1 MQPIMR
7 AKFVTDTTDALPVL
21 LVDDEAQ
28 ILRSTALALRTAGIS
43 NVVTLS
49 DSREVMPYLAEH
61 PVGAALLDLNMP
73 HIGGEGL
80 LEQISQQHPDIPVM
94 IMTAA
99 NEIDLA
105 VRCMRMG
112 AVDYLVKPVEKT
124 RLVSAVNRAMETRSL
139 RDEIDHLRQ
148 GLLSR
153 SLNNPEAFA
162 HIISENDAMRDLFCY
177 IEAISRTSQPVLIT
191 GETGTGKELFARAVH
206 LASGRSGEF
215 VAVTV
220 SGLDDTTFSDTLFG
234 HKKGAFT
241 GAESKREGLI
251 ASAQNG
257 TLFLDE
263 IGDLSI
269 PSQVKLLRLLQER
282 EYYPLGEDHPR
293 ITNARVV
300 VATNV
305 DLRSAIEKGD
315 FRQDLFFRLK
325 PHHVQIPPLRE
336 RIDDIPALVEKFC
349 ERAAAELDIPPPAA
363 PVALYQ
369 LLNTYHFPGNVREL
383 EGMVFDAVA
392 RQRGATLSLQSF
404 RRAMGLDTNTEMI
417 STAKADHLFNTED
430 QLPTLKEAEEALV
443 QAALK
448 KADGNQ
454 GIAANL
460 LGITRQA
467 LNKRLVR
474 ARDGEK

>member
-1 MQPIMR
+1 
-7 AKFVTDTTDALPVL
+7 VTDTTETLPVL
-21 LVDDEAQ
+21 LVDDESQ
-28 ILRSTALALRTAGIS
+28 ILRSTALALRTAGIA
-43 NVVTLS
+43 NVVTLG
-49 DSREVMPYLAEH
+49 DSREVLPYVADH
-61 PVGAALLDLNMP
+61 PVAAALIDLNMP
-73 HIGGEGL
+73 HLGGEVL
-80 LEQISQQHPDIPVM
+80 LTQFAELHPETPVI

-99 NEIDLA
+99 NEIELA
-105 VRCMRMG
+105 VRCMRAG

-124 RLVSAVNRAMETRSL
+124 RLISAVHRALETRSL
-139 RDEIDHLRQ
+139 QDEIDSLRL

-153 SLNNPEAFA
+153 RLQKPAAFQ
-162 HIISENDAMRDLFCY
+162 HIVSENESMQDLFCY

-220 SGLDDTTFSDTLFG
+220 SGLDDTNFSDTLFG

-241 GAESKREGLI
+241 GAETKREGLI

-282 EYYPLGEDHPR
+282 EYYPLGEDQPR
-293 ITNARVV
+293 ISNARVV

-305 DLRSAIEKGD
+305 DLKKAIEQSQ
-315 FRQDLFFRLK
+315 FRQDLYFRLK
-325 PHHVQIPPLRE
+325 PHHIQIPPLCE
-336 RIDDIPALVEKFC
+336 RIDDIPALVERFC
-349 ERAAAELDIPPPAA
+349 EKAAAELNITAPAV

-369 LLNTYHFPGNVREL
+369 LLNTYRFPGNVREL

-392 RQRGATLSLQSF
+392 RQKGATLSLQSF
-404 RRAMGLDTNTEMI
+404 RSAMGLEQQPEPRTSMV
-417 STAKADHLFNTED
+417 ADNLFAGD
-430 QLPTLKEAEEALV
+430 DRLPTLKEAEDALV

-454 GIAANL
+454 GVAAHL

-467 LNKRLVR
+467 LNKRLIR
-474 ARDGEK
+474 AREK

>member
-1 MQPIMR
+1 M
-7 AKFVTDTTDALPVL
+7 
-21 LVDDEAQ
+21 
-28 ILRSTALALRTAGIS
+28 
-43 NVVTLS
+43 
-49 DSREVMPYLAEH
+49 
-61 PVGAALLDLNMP
+61 
-73 HIGGEGL
+73 
-80 LEQISQQHPDIPVM
+80 
-94 IMTAA
+94 
-99 NEIDLA
+99 
-105 VRCMRMG
+105 
-112 AVDYLVKPVEKT
+112 
-124 RLVSAVNRAMETRSL
+124 
-139 RDEIDHLRQ
+139 
-148 GLLSR
+148 
-153 SLNNPEAFA
+153 
-162 HIISENDAMRDLFCY
+162 
-177 IEAISRTSQPVLIT
+177 
-191 GETGTGKELFARAVH
+191 
-206 LASGRSGEF
+206 
-215 VAVTV
+215 TV

-282 EYYPLGEDHPR
+282 EYYPLGEDQPR
-293 ITNARVV
+293 ISNARVV

-305 DLRSAIEKGD
+305 DLKKAIEKGD

-336 RIDDIPALVEKFC
+336 RIDDIPALVESIC
-349 ERAAAELDIPPPAA
+349 ERAAAELHIAPPNI

-369 LLNTYHFPGNVREL
+369 LLNTYDFPGNVREL

-392 RQRGATLSLQSF
+392 RQKGTTLGLQSF
-404 RRAMGLDTNTEMI
+404 RQAMGLDGVTEPVNI
-417 STAKADHLFNTED
+417 GKHPVLFGADEK
-430 QLPTLKEAEEALV
+430 LPTLKEAEEALV

-454 GIAANL
+454 GVAATL

-467 LNKRLVR
+467 LNKRLIR
-474 ARDGEK
+474 SREN

>member
-1 MQPIMR
+1 M
-7 AKFVTDTTDALPVL
+7 TDALPIL
-21 LVDDEAQ
+21 LVDDETQ
-28 ILRSTALALRTAGIS
+28 ILRSTALALRTAGIA

-49 DSREVMPYLAEH
+49 DSREVMPYLADN

-80 LEQISQQHPDIPVM
+80 LEQISQSHPEIPVM

-99 NEIDLA
+99 NEIEMA

-112 AVDYLVKPVEKT
+112 AADYLVKPVEKT
-124 RLVSAVNRAMETRSL
+124 RLISAIHRAVENRSL
-139 RDEIDHLRQ
+139 RDEIDQLRD

-153 SLNNPEAFA
+153 SLRNPDAFR
-162 HIISENDAMRDLFCY
+162 HIISENDAMQDLFCY

-206 LASGRSGEF
+206 LASGRTGEF
-215 VAVTV
+215 IAVTV

-282 EYYPLGEDHPR
+282 EYYPLGEDQPR
-293 ITNARVV
+293 ISNARIV

-305 DLRSAIEKGD
+305 DLRKAIEKGD

-325 PHHVQIPPLRE
+325 PHHIRIPPLRE

-349 ERAAAELDIPPPAA
+349 ERAAAELHISPPVV

-369 LLNTYHFPGNVREL
+369 LLNTYDFPGNVREL

-392 RQRGATLSLQSF
+392 RQKGATLALHSF
-404 RRAMGLDTNTEMI
+404 RNAMGIDAGIEPV
-417 STAKADHLFNTED
+417 STGKNAVDYAADD
-430 QLPTLKEAEEALV
+430 RLPTLKEAEEALV

-454 GIAANL
+454 GVAANL

-467 LNKRLVR
+467 LNKRLIR
-474 ARDGEK
+474 ARISDK

>member
-1 MQPIMR
+1 
-7 AKFVTDTTDALPVL
+7 VTETSETLPVL
-21 LVDDEAQ
+21 LVDDESQ
-28 ILRSTALALRTAGIS
+28 ILRSTALALRTAGIA

-49 DSREVMPYLAEH
+49 DSREVLPYLADN
-61 PVGAALLDLNMP
+61 PVAAALIDLNMP
-73 HIGGEGL
+73 HMGGETL
-80 LEQISQQHPDIPVM
+80 LGQLAEQHPEIPVI

-99 NEIDLA
+99 NEIELA
-105 VRCMRMG
+105 VRCMRAG
-112 AVDYLVKPVEKT
+112 AVDYLVKPVERT
-124 RLVSAVNRAMETRSL
+124 RLISAVHRAVETRSL
-139 RDEIDHLRQ
+139 RDEIDSLRT

-153 SLNNPEAFA
+153 RLKNPASFA
-162 HIISENDAMRDLFCY
+162 HIVTENESMQDLFCY

-206 LASGRSGEF
+206 LASGRTGEF

-282 EYYPLGEDHPR
+282 EYYPLGEDQPR
-293 ITNARVV
+293 MSNARVV

-305 DLRSAIEKGD
+305 DLKQAIEAGQ
-315 FRQDLFFRLK
+315 FRQDLYFRLK
-325 PHHVQIPPLRE
+325 PHHIQIPPLRE
-336 RIDDIPALVEKFC
+336 RADDIPALVERFC
-349 ERAAAELDIPPPAA
+349 EKAAQELDIAPPAI

-369 LLNTYHFPGNVREL
+369 LLNTYRFPGNVREL

-392 RQRGATLSLQSF
+392 RQKGGTLGLQSF
-404 RRAMGLDTNTEMI
+404 RTAMGLEQQPEQRGAPAQVQSLFASGDT
-417 STAKADHLFNTED
+417 
-430 QLPTLKEAEEALV
+430 LPTLKEAEDALV

-454 GIAANL
+454 GVAASL

-467 LNKRLVR
+467 LNKRLIR
-474 ARDGEK
+474 AREK

>member
-1 MQPIMR
+1 MTAMN
-7 AKFVTDTTDALPVL
+7 DTLPVL
-21 LVDDEAQ
+21 LVDDESQ
-28 ILRSTALALRTAGIS
+28 ILRSTALALRTSGIA
-43 NVVTLS
+43 NVVTLN
-49 DSREVMPYLAEH
+49 DSREVLPYLAEH
-61 PVGAALLDLNMP
+61 PVAVALLDLNMP
-73 HIGGEGL
+73 HIGGETL
-80 LEQISQQHPDIPVM
+80 LQQIAERHPEIPVI

-99 NEIDLA
+99 NEIELA
-105 VRCMRMG
+105 VRCMRTG

-124 RLVSAVNRAMETRSL
+124 RLVSAVNHAMETRSL
-139 RDEIDHLRQ
+139 RDEIDHLRH
-148 GLLSR
+148 GMLSR
-153 SLNNPEAFA
+153 DLQKPDAFR
-162 HIISENDAMRDLFCY
+162 HIISDNEAMQDLFRY

-215 VAVTV
+215 IAVTV

-241 GAESKREGLI
+241 GAEQKREGLI

-282 EYYPLGEDHPR
+282 EYYPLGEDQPR
-293 ITNARVV
+293 ISNARVV

-305 DLRSAIEKGD
+305 DLKKAIEKGE
-315 FRQDLFFRLK
+315 FRQDLYFRLK
-325 PHHVQIPPLRE
+325 PHHIHVPPLRE
-336 RIDDIPALVEKFC
+336 RIDDIPALVECFC
-349 ERAAAELDIPPPAA
+349 ERAAAEIGITPPNI

-369 LLNTYHFPGNVREL
+369 LLNTYTFPGNVREL

-392 RQRGATLSLQSF
+392 RQKGATLSLQSF
-404 RRAMGLDTNTEMI
+404 RTAMGLENVSE
-417 STAKADHLFNTED
+417 TASAPKPEDLFNNER
-430 QLPTLKEAEEALV
+430 LPTLKEAEDALV

-454 GIAANL
+454 GVAASL

-467 LNKRLVR
+467 LNKRLIR
-474 ARDGEK
+474 ARDQEK

>member
-1 MQPIMR
+1 MTAMN
-7 AKFVTDTTDALPVL
+7 DTLPVL
-21 LVDDEAQ
+21 LVDDESQ
-28 ILRSTALALRTAGIS
+28 ILRSTALALRTSGIA
-43 NVVTLS
+43 NVVTLN
-49 DSREVMPYLAEH
+49 DSREVLPYLAEH
-61 PVGAALLDLNMP
+61 PVAVALLDLNMP
-73 HIGGEGL
+73 HIGGETL
-80 LEQISQQHPDIPVM
+80 LQQIAERHPEIPVI

-99 NEIDLA
+99 NEIELA
-105 VRCMRMG
+105 VRCMRTG

-124 RLVSAVNRAMETRSL
+124 RLVSAVNHAMETRSL
-139 RDEIDHLRQ
+139 RDEIDHLRH
-148 GLLSR
+148 GMLSR
-153 SLNNPEAFA
+153 DLQKPDAFR
-162 HIISENDAMRDLFCY
+162 HIISDNEAMQDLFRY
-177 IEAISRTSQPVLIT
+177 IEAISRTSQPALIT

-215 VAVTV
+215 IAVTV

-241 GAESKREGLI
+241 GAEQKREGLI

-282 EYYPLGEDHPR
+282 EYYPLGEDQPR
-293 ITNARVV
+293 ISNARVV

-305 DLRSAIEKGD
+305 DLKKAIEKGE
-315 FRQDLFFRLK
+315 FRQDLYFRLK
-325 PHHVQIPPLRE
+325 PHHIHVPPLRE
-336 RIDDIPALVEKFC
+336 RIDDIPALVECFC
-349 ERAAAELDIPPPAA
+349 ERAAAEIGITPPNI

-369 LLNTYHFPGNVREL
+369 LLNTYTFPGNVREL

-392 RQRGATLSLQSF
+392 RQKGATLSLQSF
-404 RRAMGLDTNTEMI
+404 RTAMGLENVSDTASAPKPE
-417 STAKADHLFNTED
+417 DLFNNER
-430 QLPTLKEAEEALV
+430 LPTLKEAEDALV

-454 GIAANL
+454 GVAASL

-467 LNKRLVR
+467 LNKRLIR
-474 ARDGEK
+474 ARDQEK

>member
-1 MQPIMR
+1 M
-7 AKFVTDTTDALPVL
+7 TDSLPVL
-21 LVDDEAQ
+21 LVDDETQ
-28 ILRSTALALRTAGIS
+28 ILRSTALALRTAGIA
-43 NVVTLS
+43 NVVSLS

-80 LEQISQQHPDIPVM
+80 LEQMAEHHPEIPVM

-99 NEIDLA
+99 NEIELA

-112 AVDYLVKPVEKT
+112 AADYLVKPVEKT
-124 RLVSAVNRAMETRSL
+124 RLISAINRAMEARSL
-139 RDEIDHLRQ
+139 RDEIDHLRR

-153 SLNNPEAFA
+153 SLQKPEAFQ
-162 HIISENDAMRDLFCY
+162 HIISENETMHDLFCY

-241 GAESKREGLI
+241 GAETKREGLI

-263 IGDLSI
+263 IGDLAI

-282 EYYPLGEDHPR
+282 EYYPLGEDQPR
-293 ITNARVV
+293 LSNARVV

-305 DLRSAIEKGD
+305 DLKTAIEKGA

-325 PHHVQIPPLRE
+325 PHHVHIPPLRE
-336 RIDDIPALVEKFC
+336 RLDDIPALVENIC
-349 ERAAAELDIPPPAA
+349 ERAAAELKITPPSA

-369 LLNTYHFPGNVREL
+369 LLNTYDFPGNVREL

-392 RQRGATLSLQSF
+392 RQKGATLGLHSF
-404 RRAMGLDTNTEMI
+404 RTAMGLDGATEAVNI
-417 STAKADHLFNTED
+417 DKSQKLFGLD
-430 QLPTLKEAEEALV
+430 DKLPTLKEAEEALV

-454 GIAANL
+454 GVAANL

-467 LNKRLVR
+467 LNKRLIR
-474 ARDGEK
+474 SRDNEK